1 MLQISSASLADKH
14 NIESALAY
22 AAMGWQ
28 VFPAPPDSKK
38 SYKSEQRSGAKWGM
52 TGDPVEIRADFTRWP
67 KARIGI
73 PTGAVNGI
81 VVVEYDTIE
90 GHGIDGL
97 SVLRELEAQH
107 GPLPPTRQV
116 ISPSGSVHNY
126 YLHPGV
132 KVLSKPIV
140 PGVDCKADGGMVIGA
155 PSVNPDGRAYRLIND
170 VPIVALPD
178 AWIEL
183 LKFKKPTIRE
193 RATAAVNAH
202 RLARTIQYGG
212 GNAYANAALSNE
224 IKSLSGVGI
233 GARNMALNKSAFS
246 LFQLVHAGLLKADEV
261 ERRLIDACV
270 ANGLIGDG
278 LSSISATI
286 RSAFNAAAAKPRR
299 GLA

>member
-1 MLQISSASLADKH
+1 
-14 NIESALAY
+14 
-22 AAMGWQ
+22 
-28 VFPAPPDSKK
+28 
-38 SYKSEQRSGAKWGM
+38 
-52 TGDPVEIRADFTRWP
+52 
-67 KARIGI
+67 
-73 PTGAVNGI
+73 
-81 VVVEYDTIE
+81 
-90 GHGIDGL
+90 
-97 SVLRELEAQH
+97 
-107 GPLPPTRQV
+107 
-116 ISPSGSVHNY
+116 
-126 YLHPGV
+126 
-132 KVLSKPIV
+132 
-140 PGVDCKADGGMVIGA
+140 MVIGA

-183 LKFKKPTIRE
+183 LKFKKSTIRE

-212 GNAYANAALSNE
+212 GNAYANAALSDE
-224 IKSLSGVGI
+224 IKSLSGVGV